1 MSLGRSILRH
11 PFLASPVLAL
21 AVCLS
26 VAGLVR
32 MGFLE
37 PLELQGYDLLVRN
50 RGFPPAHPG
59 LVFVDFDDAT
69 LDALGVF
76 PVPRSVMAD
85 VIDKLAVGEP
95 DLIGLDMLLSEKR
108 PNEEAGEKRLV
119 EALATAGNVIL
130 ISNFATLQL
139 APSEPL
145 PEFREQALDV
155 AFGNMIVD
163 ADGFIRR
170 MYLGVRT
177 EGYKAVS
184 FPVALATNHLQK
196 PLEPGRPGT
205 FRLGSVEVPVDD
217 SGFAASLIGF
227 WSPHPAAVVPV
238 KDLLAP
244 GFDIASVKGKVVIIG
259 QSSSKG
265 KDLFATP
272 IFRAGVAGSSMV
284 SGPEI
289 HAAAV
294 ATLLTGRTMAIQPP
308 RVLWLLNLL
317 VAFVVVALVIALRP
331 PYAVLPV
338 AAAVA
343 GAYLGAQYLFSVPQ
357 VWMRFV
363 STEAVILLALP
374 VGLAFRFLQERQL
387 KAEAEAERGELM
399 GLFGRYVSPDVAAEI
414 WRRKGEIVL
423 AGEEKTATV
432 VFTDIRNFTGLT
444 ANQPSAEVLAWL
456 NDYFTAMSGVIDRHR
471 GFINKFIGDG
481 MMIVF
486 GVPLAGDPREDACR
500 AVRAG
505 LEMLDR
511 VEALNVEQQ
520 GTGRPHLGIGVGIHT
535 GPLTAG
541 NVGAQNRLEYSVI
554 GETVNLA
561 SRLESLC
568 KEFKSPLI
576 LSPTTEELVRGDF
589 PTAPLGETQ
598 VRGFEGKIKI
608 YTVRPAARAGADP
621 GEKAAVSG

>member
-1 MSLGRSILRH
+1 MSAGRWILRH
-11 PFLASPVLAL
+11 PFAASPVIAL
-21 AVCLS
+21 GVCLA

-37 PLELQGYDLLVRN
+37 PLELQGYDLLVRK
-50 RGFPPAHPG
+50 RGFPPPHPD

-76 PVPRSVMAD
+76 PVPRAAMAE
-85 VIDKLAVGEP
+85 VLEKVAAGGPE
-95 DLIGLDMLLSEKR
+95 LIGLDMLLSEKR
-108 PNEEAGEKRLV
+108 PNEAEGEKRLV
-119 EALATAGNVIL
+119 EVLGNAGNVIL

-145 PEFREQALDV
+145 PEFRDQALDV
-155 AFGNMIVD
+155 AFGNLIVD

-177 EGYKAVS
+177 ADYKAVS
-184 FPVALATNHLQK
+184 FPVALATNYLQK
-196 PLEPGRPGT
+196 PLEPARPGT

-217 SGFAASLIGF
+217 SGFAASLVGY
-227 WSPHPAAVVPV
+227 WSPHPAAVLPARRVLDP
-238 KDLLAP
+238 AFQP
-244 GFDIASVKGKVVIIG
+244 GTLKGKVVVVG

-272 IFRAGVAGSSMV
+272 IFRAGVAGESLM

-289 HAAAV
+289 HLAAI
-294 ATLLTGRTMAIQPP
+294 ATLLTGRTMSIQPP
-308 RVLWLLNLL
+308 RVLWLANLVL
-317 VAFVVVALVIALRP
+317 AFAVIALVIALRP
-331 PYAVLPV
+331 SYAVVGV
-338 AAAVA
+338 AAVLA
-343 GAYLGAQYLFSVPQ
+343 GTYLAAQHLFSSSQ

-374 VGLAFRFLQERQL
+374 TGLAFRFLQERQL

-414 WRRKGEIVL
+414 WRRKAEIVL

-444 ANQPSAEVLAWL
+444 ANKPSAEVLAWL
-456 NDYFTAMSGVIDRHR
+456 NDYFTAMSGVIDRHK

-486 GVPLAGDPREDACR
+486 GVPLEGDPREDACR

-505 LEMLDR
+505 LEMLER
-511 VEALNVEQQ
+511 VEAFNVEQA
-520 GTGRPHLGIGVGIHT
+520 GTGRPHIGIGVGVHT

-541 NVGAQNRLEYSVI
+541 NVGSRDRLEYSVI

-568 KEFKSPLI
+568 KEFKSSLI

-589 PTAPLGETQ
+589 PTEPLGETQ

-608 YTVRPAARAGADP
+608 YTVRPAP
-621 GEKAAVSG
+621 PTN

>member
-1 MSLGRSILRH
+1 MSVGPSILRH

-21 AVCLS
+21 AVCLAI
-26 VAGLVR
+26 AGLVR

-37 PLELQGYDLLVRN
+37 SLELQGYDLLVRM
-50 RGFPPAHPG
+50 RGFPPPHPD

-76 PVPRSVMAD
+76 PVPRAVMAE
-85 VIDKLAVGEP
+85 VLDKVAAGEP
-95 DLIGLDMLLSEKR
+95 ELIGLDILLSERR
-108 PNEEAGEKRLV
+108 PNEAGGEKRLAEV
-119 EALATAGNVIL
+119 LGNAGNVIL

-145 PEFREQALDV
+145 PEFRDQALDV
-155 AFGNMIVD
+155 AFGNMILD
-163 ADGFIRR
+163 GDGFIRR

-177 EGYKAVS
+177 ESYKAVS
-184 FPVALATNHLQK
+184 FPVALATNYLQK

-205 FRLGSVEVPVDD
+205 FRLGSTEIPVDD
-217 SGFAASLIGF
+217 SGFAASLIGY
-227 WSPHPAAVVPV
+227 WSPHPATVVPAQRV
-238 KDLLAP
+238 LDP
-244 GFDIASVKGKVVIIG
+244 GFQAGPLKGKIVIVG

-272 IFRAGVAGSSMV
+272 IFRAGVAGGSMV
-284 SGPEI
+284 SGPDI
-289 HAAAV
+289 HAAAI
-294 ATLLTGRTMAIQPP
+294 ATLLSGRTMSVQPR
-308 RVLWLLNLL
+308 RVLWLANVIL
-317 VAFVVVALVIALRP
+317 AFAVVALVIALRP
-331 PYAVLPV
+331 PYAVV
-338 AAAVA
+338 AVA
-343 GAYLGAQYLFSVPQ
+343 TALAGTYLAAQHLFSASQ

-363 STEAVILLALP
+363 STEAVIFLALP
-374 VGLAFRFLQERQL
+374 TGLAFRFLQEREL

-399 GLFGRYVSPDVAAEI
+399 GLFGRYVSADVAAEI
-414 WRRKGEIVL
+414 WRRRDEIVL

-444 ANQPSAEVLAWL
+444 ANKPSAEVLAWL
-456 NDYFTAMSGVIDRHR
+456 NDYFTAMSGVIDRHK

-486 GVPLAGDPREDACR
+486 GVPLEGDPREDACR

-505 LEMLDR
+505 LDMLER
-511 VEALNVEQQ
+511 VEEFNAEQRA
-520 GTGRPHLGIGVGIHT
+520 GRPHIGIGVGIHT

-541 NVGAQNRLEYSVI
+541 NVGSRDRLEYSVI

-568 KEFKSPLI
+568 KDFKTSII

-589 PTAPLGETQ
+589 PTEPLGDTQ
-598 VRGFEGKIKI
+598 VRGFEGKIKV
-608 YTVRPAARAGADP
+608 YTVRPAAQAAAKAG
-621 GEKAAVSG
+621 